1 MMKEVVIRVRDF
13 SYYVGSQPVLK
24 KLNLDVYKNEILSI
38 IGPAGSGKSSF
49 LRCLN
54 RLNEEQAETRIEG
67 TIEIDGQNIYGLDI
81 NITELRRKVGMVF
94 ALPVPLPRSIFEN
107 VAFGLR
113 MAGIKDKKL
122 IESRVVDSLQKV
134 ALWNEVKDRLYSSAL
149 KLSGGQQQR
158 LCIARVLAMRPEFIL
173 LDEPCSGL
181 DPVSTMKIEES
192 LMDLK
197 KEYTIILV
205 TNNTKQA
212 ARVSDRTAFFLS
224 GELIEIDRTDR
235 IFTAP
240 QDQRTNDYISGRF
253 G

>member
-1 MMKEVVIRVRDF
+1 MMKEAVIRVRDF
-13 SYYVGSQPVLK
+13 SYYVGSRPVLK
-24 KLNLDVYKNEILSI
+24 NLNLDVYKNEILSI

-67 TIEIDGQNIYGLDI
+67 TIEIDGQNIYGPDI

-134 ALWNEVKDRLYSSAL
+134 ALWNEVKDRLHSSAL

-173 LDEPCSGL
+173 LDEPAQVL
-181 DPVSTMKIEES
+181 TLFP
-192 LMDLK
+192 
-197 KEYTIILV
+197 
-205 TNNTKQA
+205 
-212 ARVSDRTAFFLS
+212 
-224 GELIEIDRTDR
+224 
-235 IFTAP
+235 P
-240 QDQRTNDYISGRF
+240 
-253 G
+253 